1 MWSAELSVERVP
13 GYKDEQCTEAM
24 FAVLL
29 IWASSCYSWL
39 ASNFGWI
46 RLLNNQQ
53 WPPEFS
59 AECAQ
64 IGPTKEW
71 IAYLGVCNLY
81 VCVGQDRHTY
91 DLSVRTCGLT
101 HIQYLGI
108 GISVHSAIRGYHWI
122 FRPVVVSYSAGLAR
136 TVHYTPYMPVYLV
149 ISLKTIPY
157 VHRICRVGQNHIF
170 VRIYGVHTVFLAGE
184 SPYIRSYTVCIYGSG
199 QPYVY
204 VEFWPTLSISE
215 CS

>member
-91 DLSVRTCGLT
+91 STLELEFRFTQPSEDT
-101 HIQYLGI
+101 I
-108 GISVHSAIRGYHWI
+108 GFLDRWLFHTQPGW
-122 FRPVVVSYSAGLAR
+122 PE
-136 TVHYTPYMPVYLV
+136 PY
-149 ISLKTIPY
+149 II
-157 VHRICRVGQNHIF
+157 HRICLYIWWFPSKQYRMYTVYVGWA
-170 VRIYGVHTVFLAGE
+170 RTIYLYVYTV
-184 SPYIRSYTVCIYGSG
+184 YIRY
-199 QPYVY
+199 
-204 VEFWPTLSISE
+204 F
-215 CS
+215 